1 MSKSNTY
8 ETQILALLLNAT
20 PIANV
25 ADNAASA
32 PLTQLFIA
40 WHTADPGEGGTQAT
54 NEATFTG
61 ITRTAI
67 ARNNGAPAWTI
78 SSPGGVGTAQNTSPI
93 TGPTYTAGAGV
104 AQTLTFFS
112 VGAASSGASEIF
124 YSGLLANGGIIMN
137 PGETIDIAANAIT
150 ETED

>member
-20 PIANV
+20 PIANI
-25 ADNAASA
+25 ADNTASA
-32 PLTQLFIA
+32 PLTSLWIS
-40 WHTADPGEGGTQAT
+40 WHTAPPGEAGTQAT

-61 ITRTAI
+61 ITRTQVS
-67 ARNNGAPAWTI
+67 RSSGAPAWTI
-78 SSPGGVGTAQNTSPI
+78 SSPSGVGTAQNTSPI
-93 TGPTYTAGAGV
+93 TGPTYTAGVGSP
-104 AQTLTFFS
+104 QTITDFA

-124 YSGLLANGGIIMN
+124 YTGTLTNPIVMN
-137 PGETIDIAANAIT
+137 PGETIQIAANAIS